1 MTDLLVR
8 DGGGRCPPAGPART
22 NPIKGGTAEVIEADV
37 TNRTSA
43 GEAVA
48 NVVRALG
55 CLDAMVNTAGV
66 MLPGPVQPSWPGDDY

>member
-1 MTDLLVR
+1 M
-8 DGGGRCPPAGPART
+8 
-22 NPIKGGTAEVIEADV
+22 